1 MRMSPHIYGPIDGDT
16 PEDLNYPM
24 YYVPGEWIAAP
35 ILPRIRTRPGPS
47 AITREAPPFATSY
60 PSSSTT
66 FDHGRAFRT
75 DYDVLQRAQLPAHY
89 TTSTHH
95 ASHVSEANSTQLD
108 NETPT
113 HSHGHHSGSVYSSPG
128 LAHHIT
134 KTNHSYSLN
143 PTTTLHGD
151 HHNRK
156 TTSTAP
162 NHHSLPTIL
171 RRHQTHLESEKK
183 RRE

>member
-1 MRMSPHIYGPIDGDT
+1 MSTHIYGPIDGHN
-16 PEDLNYPM
+16 PEDLNYPT
-24 YYVPGEWIAAP
+24 YYVPVQWIAAP
-35 ILPRIRTRPGPS
+35 NPSSHTYSRPSPS
-47 AITREAPPFATSY
+47 AIAREAPTFATRY

-75 DYDVLQRAQLPAHY
+75 DYDVLQRAQLSAQCS
-89 TTSTHH
+89 TSTHH
-95 ASHVSEANSTQLD
+95 ASHVSDANITQLN

-113 HSHGHHSGSVYSSPG
+113 HTHGHHIGSVYSSPG

-134 KTNHSYSLN
+134 NTNHSYSLN
-143 PTTTLHGD
+143 PTTTLRGD
-151 HHNRK
+151 HQHRK
-156 TTSTAP
+156 ITSTAP
-162 NHHSLPTIL
+162 DHHSLPKIL